1 MGIFKK
7 KTKLEKFYNKNE
19 EFIKYCVVSTVCTGI
34 LYLVFFIVDYIT
46 NGNYLIANFLSY
58 TISFAILFIFDQR
71 IFKSIPRRKKDKLTQ
86 LTSFVI
92 VRVIGFPIDSFVLYI
107 LINKFN
113 IKNMIAKILAS
124 LIMFMYNYITNK
136 LFVFKKSKLI

>member
-136 LFVFKKSKLI
+136 LFVFKRNKLI

>member
-1 MGIFKK
+1 M
-7 KTKLEKFYNKNE
+7 
-19 EFIKYCVVSTVCTGI
+19 
-34 LYLVFFIVDYIT
+34 YLVFFIVDYIT

-124 LIMFMYNYITNK
+124 LIMIMYNYITNK